1 MPLFRADEEQ
11 AVRELFARLERDVEL
26 VLVHG
31 PEPTPRAGAGD
42 IDFGGEAEKVL
53 EGVAGLGERVTLRAT
68 DEPELGVERF
78 PAICVLAGGE
88 DARIRYYGLP
98 WGFEVASIVG
108 AVIEAGRIES
118 SLSAETLAL
127 LGALEQDVEL
137 EVFVTPTCPHCPPAV
152 LLAYRAALASPRVR
166 AAAIESTAFP
176 QLAEDHG
183 VYAVPAIVID
193 GQQRYA
199 GAVPERV
206 FVERLLASV
215 A

>member
-31 PEPTPRAGAGD
+31 PGPTPRAGAGD

-53 EGVAGLGERVTLRAT
+53 EGVAGLGERVTLRVT
-68 DEPELGVERF
+68 DEPELGVELF
-78 PAICVLAGGE
+78 PAICVLADGE
-88 DARIRYYGLP
+88 DTRIRYYGLP

-108 AVIEAGRIES
+108 AVIEAGRVES

-127 LGALEQDVEL
+127 LGSLEQDVEL

-152 LLAYRAALASPRVR
+152 LLAYRAALASPHVR

-176 QLAEDHG
+176 QLAEDCG
-183 VYAVPAIVID
+183 VYAVPAIVI
-193 GQQRYA
+193 GGEQRYA

>member
-1 MPLFRADEEQ
+1 MSLFRADEEQ
-11 AVRELFARLERDVEL
+11 AVRGLFARLERNVEL
-26 VLVHG
+26 ALVHG

-42 IDFGGEAEKVL
+42 IDFGAEAEKVL
-53 EGVAGLGERVTLRAT
+53 EGVAELGERVALRVT

-78 PAICVLAGGE
+78 PAICVLADGQ
-88 DARIRYYGLP
+88 DTRIRYYGLP

-108 AVIEAGRIES
+108 AVIEAGRAES
-118 SLSAETLAL
+118 SLAPETVAL
-127 LGALEQDVEL
+127 LGTLEQDVAL

-152 LLAYRAALASPRVR
+152 LLAYRAALASSRVR

-176 QLAEDHG
+176 QLAEEHG

-193 GQQRYA
+193 GEHRYD
-199 GAVPERV
+199 GAVPERA